1 MKRWFPFIIPTSAQ
15 TKTRFLSY
23 AFAAGAL
30 FLGVQTLVQPLHAAT
45 PEELLA
51 EIRSSDAHRSHL
63 VFKAR
68 PSITDAQYLEAL
80 GGVPLS
86 GIFIDE
92 GQEEGQG
99 WGITVFDHPV
109 EKVWAAIIHEEAMD
123 GKFSL
128 GVSTILQG
136 QPFRNGRLIFQT
148 LELPRPF
155 SDRYWITRAT
165 HGSKAYSASGG
176 SLWEVAWADVKDVS
190 LQGTPYASYEE
201 EGTPVEW
208 TVGAWLLVPLS
219 DGTTLVEYV
228 VSSAPGG
235 RVPASLAA
243 RFAPSQVLQT
253 LDGMQMFVV
262 EENKSPFPAGVVR
275 PDGSPL

>member
-1 MKRWFPFIIPTSAQ
+1 MLSKAIVGCAVVLSAQ
-15 TKTRFLSY
+15 M
-23 AFAAGAL
+23 
-30 FLGVQTLVQPLHAAT
+30 LVQPLHAAT
-45 PEELLA
+45 PQELLS
-51 EIRSSDAHRSHL
+51 EIRAADAHRQHL

-68 PSITDAQYLEAL
+68 PDITDAQYLEAL
-80 GGVPLS
+80 GGTPVS
-86 GIFIDE
+86 GIFIEE

-99 WGITVFDHPV
+99 WGITVFEHSV
-109 EKVWAAIIHEEAMD
+109 ENVWAAIVHEEAMD

-136 QPFRNGRLIFQT
+136 QPFRNERLIFQT

-165 HGSKAYSASGG
+165 HGSKAYTASRGA
-176 SLWEVAWADVKDVS
+176 LWEVAWQDVKDVS
-190 LQGTPYASYEE
+190 LQGTPYANYEN

-219 DGTTLVEYV
+219 NGTTLVEYV

-235 RVPASLAA
+235 RVPAALAA
-243 RFAPSQVLQT
+243 RFAPGQVLQT
-253 LDGMQMFVV
+253 LDGMQDFVV
-262 EENKSPFPAGVVR
+262 EESKTPFPAGVER
-275 PDGSPL
+275 PDGSPLR

>member
-1 MKRWFPFIIPTSAQ
+1 M
-15 TKTRFLSY
+15 LS
-23 AFAAGAL
+23 
-30 FLGVQTLVQPLHAAT
+30 QPLHAAA

-51 EIRSSDAHRSHL
+51 EIRASDDHRQHL

-68 PSITDAQYLEAL
+68 PDITDAQYLEAL
-80 GGVPLS
+80 SGTAVS

-99 WGITVFDHPV
+99 WGIRVFNHPV
-109 EKVWAAIIHEEAMD
+109 EKVWAAIVHEEAMD

-128 GVSTILQG
+128 GVSTILDER
-136 QPFRNGRLIFQT
+136 PFQNGRLIFQT

-165 HGSKAYSASGG
+165 HGAQAYTASGG
-176 SLWEVAWADVKDVS
+176 ALWEVAWQDVKDVS
-190 LQGTPYASYEE
+190 LKGTPYASYEE

-219 DGTTLVEYV
+219 NGTTLVEYV
-228 VSSAPGG
+228 CRRHRGDACRPLLRLGSHLDKCCRPWTECRSSSQKRARLPIQRGCVGRTVVS
-235 RVPASLAA
+235 
-243 RFAPSQVLQT
+243 
-253 LDGMQMFVV
+253 
-262 EENKSPFPAGVVR
+262 
-275 PDGSPL
+275 

>member
-1 MKRWFPFIIPTSAQ
+1 M
-15 TKTRFLSY
+15 
-23 AFAAGAL
+23 
-30 FLGVQTLVQPLHAAT
+30 LVEPLYAAT
-45 PEELLA
+45 PEELLG
-51 EIRSSDAHRSHL
+51 EIRSLDAHRGHL

-68 PSITDAQYLEAL
+68 PNITDAQYLEAL
-80 GGVPLS
+80 SGTPVS

-92 GQEEGQG
+92 GQEQGQG
-99 WGITVFDHPV
+99 WGLTVFNHPV
-109 EKVWAAIIHEEAMD
+109 EKVWAAIVHEEAMD

-136 QPFRNGRLIFQT
+136 QPFQNGRLIFQT

-165 HGSKAYSASGG
+165 HGSEAYRASGG
-176 SLWEVAWADVKDVS
+176 SLWEVAWEDVKDVS
-190 LQGTPYASYEE
+190 LRGTPYASYEE

-243 RFAPSQVLQT
+243 RFAPGQVLQT
-253 LDGMQMFVV
+253 LEGMQKFVV
-262 EENKSPFPAGVVR
+262 EENKSPYPAGAVR